1 MRVGRWRRVVASVV
15 CGVGLLAGSSAGAAA
30 DPAGDTVWLCRPDRA
45 DDPCRG
51 SSATTVRQAGQPDAR
66 EDPAPSADSGVD
78 CFYVYPTVSA
88 EPTPNADTAVTP
100 EVRAV
105 AEQQAARFSQVCQVF
120 APVYRQRTLAAL
132 ARERSYSPEERAEM
146 ARIAYEDVLLAWRQ
160 FLAERE
166 KSRPIVLLGHSQG
179 ARMLRQ
185 LLRDEI
191 EPQQA
196 VRDRILSAILLGGN
210 VVVPKNS
217 DVGGDFQYLPLCRG
231 EQQTR
236 CVLAWQTFGA
246 TPPPDSRFGRNPMT
260 PEPLPRPYGPDYEIA
275 CTNPASLRDNDSRIA
290 STVLRTAPVPSPLG
304 AELALR
310 HGPSAVAAPT
320 PWLVPA
326 ERYRLQCVRD
336 GEATALLATPEPG
349 SSELYAVPDATWG
362 LHLTDVEIAL
372 GDLVRIVA
380 AQISADRA
388 AHR

>member
-1 MRVGRWRRVVASVV
+1 M
-15 CGVGLLAGSSAGAAA
+15 
-30 DPAGDTVWLCRPDRA
+30 
-45 DDPCRG
+45 
-51 SSATTVRQAGQPDAR
+51 
-66 EDPAPSADSGVD
+66 D

-191 EPQQA
+191 ESQQA

-210 VVVPKNS
+210 VVVPKHS

-275 CTNPASLRDNDSRIA
+275 CTNPASLRDNESRIA

-326 ERYRLQCVRD
+326 EKYRLQCVRD

-349 SSELYAVPDATWG
+349 SPALYAVPDATWG

>member
-1 MRVGRWRRVVASVV
+1 MVASVV

-45 DDPCRG
+45 DDPCGG

-66 EDPAPSADSGVD
+66 EDPASSADSGVD

-146 ARIAYEDVLLAWRQ
+146 ARIAYDDVLLAWRQ

-210 VVVPKNS
+210 VVVPKNG

-290 STVLRTAPVPSPLG
+290 STVLRIAPIPSPLG

-326 ERYRLQCVRD
+326 EKYRLQCVRD

-349 SSELYAVPDATWG
+349 SPELYAVPDATWG